1 MKDKKA
7 EYWHALDDK
16 RVQCELCPHECNIA
30 EGKRGLCRVRYNEEG
45 ELFTSAYA
53 NVISLTMDPIE
64 KKPLYHFYPGSKILS
79 TGPRGCNLR
88 CGFCQNW
95 NISQEDGP
103 TNHIEPDDLVALAL
117 QHDSIGIAY
126 TYTEPT
132 IAYEFVMDTGK
143 LAKER
148 GLKNVLISN
157 GFVNRKPLNELL
169 EVIDAL
175 NIDLK
180 SMDDDFYREH
190 CGGRLQPVLDTIRR
204 CSEEGALVEITNLII
219 PGFNDSEENIVAL
232 RDFVVSVDPNI
243 PVHFS
248 GYYPCYKFTAPPT
261 PESSLIR
268 AYEIAKEKLPYVY
281 IGNRVTDIGYNTDC
295 PNCGNLLVSRTG
307 FSSKNSGVDS
317 SGRCAKC
324 GTYVNI
330 TGPWTKNS

>member
-1 MKDKKA
+1 MSDKKA
-7 EYWHALDDK
+7 EYWHALKDN

-30 EGKRGLCRVRYNEEG
+30 EGKRGICRVRYNKNG
-45 ELFTSAYA
+45 ELFTSAYG
-53 NVISLTMDPIE
+53 NIISLSMDPIE
-64 KKPLYHFYPGSKILS
+64 KKPLYHFYPGSIILS

-95 NISQEDGP
+95 NISQEDGA
-103 TNHIEPDDLVALAL
+103 TNHIEPEDLVALAL
-117 QHDSIGIAY
+117 EHDSIGIAY

-132 IAYEFVMDTGK
+132 IAYEFVMDTSR

-157 GFVNRKPLNELL
+157 GFVNQKPLDDLL
-169 EVIDAL
+169 GVIDAL

-190 CGGRLQPVLDTIRR
+190 CGGRLQPVMDTIRR
-204 CSEEGALVEITNLII
+204 CSETGALVEITNLVI
-219 PGFNDSEENIVAL
+219 PGFNDSEDNIVAL
-232 RDFVVSVDPNI
+232 RDFVASVDPDI

-261 PESSLIR
+261 PETSLIR
-268 AYEIAKEKLPYVY
+268 AYKIAKEKLSYVY
-281 IGNRVTDIGYNTDC
+281 IGNRVTENGYNTDC
-295 PNCGNLLVSRTG
+295 PNCGNLLISRTG
-307 FSSKNSGVDS
+307 FSSIISGIDS
-317 SGRCAKC
+317 SGRCGKC
-324 GTYVNI
+324 GTDINV

>member
-1 MKDKKA
+1 MRDKKA
-7 EYWHALDDK
+7 EYWHALKDK

-30 EGKRGLCRVRYNEEG
+30 EGKGGICRVRYNKEG
-45 ELFTSAYA
+45 ELFTSAYG
-53 NVISLTMDPIE
+53 NIISLSMDPIE

-95 NISQEDGP
+95 NISQEDGV
-103 TNHIEPDDLVALAL
+103 TNHIEPEDLVALAL
-117 QHDSIGIAY
+117 EHDSIGIAY

-132 IAYEFVMDTGK
+132 IAYEFVMDTGR

-157 GFVNRKPLNELL
+157 GFVNQKPLDDLL
-169 EVIDAL
+169 GVIDAL

-190 CGGRLQPVLDTIRR
+190 CGGWLQPVLDTIRR
-204 CSEEGALVEITNLII
+204 CSEKGVLVEITNLVI
-219 PGFNDSEENIVAL
+219 PGFNDTEENIVAL
-232 RDFVVSVDPNI
+232 RDFVASVDPDI

-248 GYYPCYKFTAPPT
+248 GYYPCYKFSAPPT

-268 AYEIAKEKLPYVY
+268 AYEIAKEKLSYVY
-281 IGNRVTDIGYNTDC
+281 IGNRVTDIGNNTDC
-295 PNCGNLLVSRTG
+295 PNCGNLIISRTG
-307 FSSKNSGVDS
+307 FSSKIYGVDS
-317 SGRCAKC
+317 SGRCGKC
-324 GTYVNI
+324 GAYVNI